1 VSDEP
6 RPRRRSDAFDPLP
19 PWVGPATTAIHGAHR
34 PERNAGATVPPIFQ
48 TSNFRYPAEFS
59 DAVDA
64 DSTRLYTRYTNP
76 TNEVAAEL
84 IRRLEGAE
92 AGAVFA
98 SGMGAI
104 ASTLLTFL
112 SAGDEVVALSDLY
125 GGTLELLHTLL
136 PRFGVAVRWV
146 PPHFDGDAG
155 RFLGPKSR
163 LLILESPANPTLH
176 LVDLEAW
183 ARAADSV
190 GAHVVV
196 DNTFATPVNQN
207 PLRWGADVVV
217 HSASKYLG
225 GHSDLIGGAVAGSE
239 ELVTRI
245 QATGRILGP
254 SLDPFAGFLL
264 TRGLRTLPLRIAR
277 QNENGRRVAEALLE
291 HPRVDR
297 VYYPGLGD
305 ASQEEIARRQM
316 TGRGGMVT
324 IVVRDGLDGAR
335 RFLHGLQLVQVAA
348 SLGGVESLASLPKE
362 TSHARLNDEELA
374 ARGIAP
380 GMVRL
385 SLGIEETEDLL
396 RDLGEALDGSAPGSP
411 PPL

>member
-1 VSDEP
+1 VTDGP

-19 PWVGPATTAIHGAHR
+19 PWVGPATTAIHGARR
-34 PERNAGATVPPIFQ
+34 PERNAGATTPPIFQ

-59 DAVDA
+59 DAPDA
-64 DSTRLYTRYTNP
+64 DSTRIYTRYTNP

-92 AGAVFA
+92 AAAVFA

-125 GGTLELLHTLL
+125 GGTLELLHSLL
-136 PRFGVAVRWV
+136 PRFGIAVRWV
-146 PPHFDGDAG
+146 PSHFDGDPTH
-155 RFLGPKSR
+155 FLGPKSR
-163 LLILESPANPTLH
+163 VLILESPTNPTLRV
-176 LVDLEAW
+176 VDLEAW
-183 ARAADSV
+183 ARAADAV

-196 DNTFATPVNQN
+196 DNTFATPINQN

-225 GHSDLIGGAVAGSE
+225 GHSDIIGGAVAGPE
-239 ELVTRI
+239 ELVARI
-245 QATGRILGP
+245 QASARVLGP
-254 SLDPFAGFLL
+254 SMDPFAGFLL
-264 TRGLRTLPLRIAR
+264 TRGIRTLPLRVAR
-277 QNENGRRVAEALLE
+277 QNENGRRIAEALRG
-291 HPRVDR
+291 HPRVER
-297 VYYPGLGD
+297 VHYPGFGD
-305 ASQEEIARRQM
+305 PAQEEIARRQM
-316 TGRGGMVT
+316 SGRGGMVGV
-324 IVVRDGLDGAR
+324 VVRGGHEGAR
-335 RFLHGLQLVQVAA
+335 RFLHGLKLVQVAA

-362 TSHARLNDEELA
+362 TSHAGLSDEELA

-380 GMVRL
+380 GLVRI
-385 SLGIEETEDLL
+385 SLGIEETDDLL
-396 RDLGEALDGSAPGSP
+396 RDITEALDGSATASP